1 MSNLS
6 GKNSLVGLEMT
17 YQPSKG
23 NKKKVKIFGK
33 EFVNKN
39 ERLEVIYNE
48 KNYKI
53 KEYIN
58 EIDNNYNNEDEINL
72 KLLGINY
79 ISNLSEMF
87 CECIFLI
94 SIAVILTK
102 KNTTEKD
109 NKNSSSNNSEKIYY
123 TGEDNNN
130 SSNDNFDDDNL
141 YDIYSRDYPRE
152 PTLKLS
158 YLKESNN
165 NSSKS
170 SINEPKWEPYKIN
183 NMSKM
188 FYGCVS
194 LSSLPEDMS
203 QWDISEVKDI
213 SELFGNC
220 EKLKI
225 FFGCK
230 SLKSLPDISKWI
242 TENVTIMGG
251 LFGNCKSLKLLPHI
265 SKWNTSK
272 VKDMCT
278 MFENCSSLLYIPD
291 ISKWDTSNAKSM
303 RCMFS
308 GCVSLSQLP
317 KISKWN
323 ISNLRFNGG
332 MFNKCKSRFSL
343 QNIFKLNIK
352 KRSK

>member
-33 EFVNKN
+33 KFVNKN
-39 ERLEVIYNE
+39 ESLEVIYNG

-53 KEYIN
+53 KDYIN

-109 NKNSSSNNSEKIYY
+109 NKNSSSNNSENIYY

-141 YDIYSRDYPRE
+141 YDIYFKDYPRE
-152 PTLKLS
+152 STLKLS
-158 YLKESNN
+158 YLKENN
-165 NSSKS
+165 NL
-170 SINEPKWEPYKIN
+170 IVI
-183 NMSKM
+183 
-188 FYGCVS
+188 
-194 LSSLPEDMS
+194 
-203 QWDISEVKDI
+203 I
-213 SELFGNC
+213 
-220 EKLKI
+220 
-225 FFGCK
+225 
-230 SLKSLPDISKWI
+230 
-242 TENVTIMGG
+242 
-251 LFGNCKSLKLLPHI
+251 
-265 SKWNTSK
+265 
-272 VKDMCT
+272 
-278 MFENCSSLLYIPD
+278 
-291 ISKWDTSNAKSM
+291 
-303 RCMFS
+303 
-308 GCVSLSQLP
+308 
-317 KISKWN
+317 
-323 ISNLRFNGG
+323 
-332 MFNKCKSRFSL
+332 L
-343 QNIFKLNIK
+343 QNH
-352 KRSK
+352 